1 MDLIAGGNIGETG
14 SSLKTAASGRVNAN
28 ALGNLSVN
36 QLAGNLNIGQVI
48 TSGTATLNAGG
59 SIVADPA
66 FASGTVAG
74 FGGAGTGWTPKSVN
88 GQVSIADDTL
98 TMINNSSSTIPAAN
112 TPSSNN
118 TLWLNS
124 PLTLQRDFVAN
135 FVYQSSS
142 QNGGLAITLRNA
154 ADANA
159 TTSTAGTAAAEPVLA
174 FFMNLGNATPNSQ
187 TIGCNFYDNNTPGY
201 LPQNGPGYFAQSSAP
216 VNLSSNHAINVVLSY
231 SKSSQTLFATLTD
244 TVTKQVTNFSQP
256 TIDLQP
262 MLGSSQL
269 QLGFVSYST
278 GSNSTTQTVSKF
290 AFNYGVTAISAA
302 SLNAVAGGS
311 FGTSSTPMSIQISG
325 EFQGTAPT
333 GIYAIQVLNNLYTG
347 SMVSSGTVSL
357 SAPLGSILPYT
368 NAPAAAPAAAPMMAM
383 GAPGLAAP
391 VPSFTQSSAP
401 GETQGI
407 HAPQIELRALNSVGT
422 SSQPLKTFTGQLQTQ
437 TRWNDVVITNSGLL
451 NLGQPGSTAGGISAG
466 GSVALIN
473 DASIIVNSAVSANQS
488 ISLSS
493 LGTAGNLAQVILG
506 AGATVVAQ
514 QSGISLFGL
523 DGIQTDPT
531 SVIKSLGAG
540 SKSSLS
546 LVTGTSDSQ
555 TKNNSLVQLLGKLFG
570 SSVVVESQ
578 TPLRRV
584 RLGLTGIQ
592 GTGQL
597 PASVKVKGFQ
607 EFHADNSLD
616 TIGQKI
622 SLSNQT
628 LSLQSFNVALD
639 SINSMILSAGSGSDQ
654 IAVGANT
661 GVTSLSIAGNGGN
674 DQFNVSLADARL
686 ANIAIDGGTGSD
698 ALQVDGKGQ
707 NTWAA
712 QGTVQTWLN
721 KVNHTGV
728 EQLSITGSPAINGL
742 AARML
747 PVDQSRFTNLTDTQK
762 YVITVFAQLLHR
774 DPTAAEFS
782 LWTKRIDKRIVS
794 RLIMA
799 QQLANTVEAH
809 TLQVQAWYSQ
819 YLGRPATAKELFLPV
834 RQLASGQPDSLVLS
848 QILAG
853 GEFAK
858 RVNVLVPGA
867 AANDQFVIGLSK
879 LSIDPLAT
887 PTAAELLRL
896 TTMIRRLGRAAA
908 ARDILNS
915 AQFRS
920 NRAEA
925 LSTQIL
931 NKPADAQTKLDSHR
945 EIRASNLKAILL
957 SRISFATLR

>member
-1 MDLIAGGNIGETG
+1 M
-14 SSLKTAASGRVNAN
+14 
-28 ALGNLSVN
+28 
-36 QLAGNLNIGQVI
+36 
-48 TSGTATLNAGG
+48 
-59 SIVADPA
+59 
-66 FASGTVAG
+66 
-74 FGGAGTGWTPKSVN
+74 
-88 GQVSIADDTL
+88 
-98 TMINNSSSTIPAAN
+98 
-112 TPSSNN
+112 
-118 TLWLNS
+118 
-124 PLTLQRDFVAN
+124 
-135 FVYQSSS
+135 
-142 QNGGLAITLRNA
+142 
-154 ADANA
+154 
-159 TTSTAGTAAAEPVLA
+159 
-174 FFMNLGNATPNSQ
+174 
-187 TIGCNFYDNNTPGY
+187 
-201 LPQNGPGYFAQSSAP
+201 
-216 VNLSSNHAINVVLSY
+216 
-231 SKSSQTLFATLTD
+231 
-244 TVTKQVTNFSQP
+244 
-256 TIDLQP
+256 
-262 MLGSSQL
+262 
-269 QLGFVSYST
+269 
-278 GSNSTTQTVSKF
+278 
-290 AFNYGVTAISAA
+290 
-302 SLNAVAGGS
+302 
-311 FGTSSTPMSIQISG
+311 
-325 EFQGTAPT
+325 
-333 GIYAIQVLNNLYTG
+333 
-347 SMVSSGTVSL
+347 
-357 SAPLGSILPYT
+357 
-368 NAPAAAPAAAPMMAM
+368 
-383 GAPGLAAP
+383 
-391 VPSFTQSSAP
+391 
-401 GETQGI
+401 
-407 HAPQIELRALNSVGT
+407 NSVGT

-437 TRWNDVVITNSGLL
+437 TRWTDVVITNSGLL

-466 GSVALIN
+466 GSVVLSN

-531 SVIKSLGAG
+531 SVIKSLGAAA
-540 SKSSLS
+540 KSSLS

-555 TKNNSLVQLLGKLFG
+555 TKNNSLVQLLGQLFG

-578 TPLRRV
+578 TPLRRL

-622 SLSNQT
+622 SLSNQM
-628 LSLQSFNVALD
+628 LSLQSFDVALD

-654 IAVGANT
+654 IAVGGNT

-712 QGTVQTWLN
+712 QGVVQTWLN
-721 KVNHTGV
+721 KVSHTGV
-728 EQLSITGSPAINGL
+728 EQQSITGASAINGL

-762 YVITVFAQLLHR
+762 YVMTVFAQLLHR

-782 LWTKRIDKRIVS
+782 LWAKRIDKRIVS

-799 QQLANTVEAH
+799 HQLANTIEAH

-858 RVNVLVPGA
+858 RVKVLVPGA

-887 PTAAELLRL
+887 PTASELLRL
-896 TTMIRRLGRAAA
+896 TTMVRRLGRAAA

-915 AQFRS
+915 ARFRS

-925 LSTQIL
+925 LSAQIL
-931 NKPADAQTKLDSHR
+931 NKPADAQAKLDSQR

-957 SRISFATLR
+957 SRISFVTPR